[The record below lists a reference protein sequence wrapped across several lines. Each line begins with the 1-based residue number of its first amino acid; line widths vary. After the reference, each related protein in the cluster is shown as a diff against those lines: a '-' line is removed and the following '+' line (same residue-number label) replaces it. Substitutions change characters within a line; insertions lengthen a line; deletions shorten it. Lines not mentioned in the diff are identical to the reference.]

1 MNLLKA
7 HFFTRQ
13 QMDLETVNL
22 GTFDPHV
29 LGLTVNHH
37 LVVAIA
43 AGELSPLRQVDDE
56 IKAIRLEG
64 LVELGEVLTSSVL
77 DHEGPRPS
85 FHPRV
90 ARQVKVGH
98 PPCKKVLNVVQLCE
112 TQKVRL
118 SHVLMGYTL
127 THL

>member
-1 MNLLKA
+1 MLKLCMSKKSRLNFSFFRRI
-7 HFFTRQ
+7 FFTTQ
-13 QMDLETVNL
+13 EMDLETINL

-43 AGELSPLRQVDDE
+43 AGEVSPLRQVDDE
-56 IKAIRLEG
+56 IEAIRLEG

-77 DHEGPRPS
+77 DHEGLRPS

-90 ARQVKVGH
+90 ARQVKVAH
-98 PPCKKVLNVVQLCE
+98 PPCKKKIN
-112 TQKVRL
+112 
-118 SHVLMGYTL
+118 
-127 THL
+127 

>member
-1 MNLLKA
+1 
-7 HFFTRQ
+7 
-13 QMDLETVNL
+13 MDLETINL

-43 AGELSPLRQVDDE
+43 AGEVSPLRQVDDE
-56 IKAIRLEG
+56 IEAILLEG
-64 LVELGEVLTSSVL
+64 LVELRVVLTSS

-85 FHPRV
+85 LHPRV

-98 PPCKKVLNVVQLCE
+98 PPCKKVL
-112 TQKVRL
+112 
-118 SHVLMGYTL
+118 Y
-127 THL
+127 

>member
-1 MNLLKA
+1 MLKLLLSIKLRLKLNFLKA

-13 QMDLETVNL
+13 QIDLETVNL

-56 IKAIRLEG
+56 IEAIRLEG

-85 FHPRV
+85 LHPRV

-98 PPCKKVLNVVQLCE
+98 PPCKKVL
-112 TQKVRL
+112 
-118 SHVLMGYTL
+118 Y
-127 THL
+127 